1 MERIHRADLGRE
13 SWQMRRIKP
22 PKFAEKILSILSSSR
37 KIGVLGDT
45 EEEYRMIRLKKGQFK
60 ADIWYIWQIFLPL
73 PLFIRSTVYWSYE
86 MFKNY
91 LKIALRNLKRHKGY
105 SFINIFGLAVGMAC
119 AILILLWIQDE
130 LSYDRFH
137 ENANDIYRVVE
148 KWRYSSGEM
157 DYNRVTPGPL
167 APVLKADYPE
177 IILSTRF
184 FGAFEKWQLTYDKKS
199 YLSPG
204 AAVDNDF
211 FSIFTFPFVKGNP
224 HTAFSK
230 PHSMVITD
238 DLAKKFFGDDEPLGE
253 TIHLE
258 HRTFVITGI
267 LENIPRN
274 SHLRFDFLIPCE
286 IFSSYMEGWTN
297 NNCYTYVLLQKNQS
311 YKGLSEK
318 IAGIIKKHSPTAI
331 ETLYLQPLN
340 QIHLYALEGSGL
352 ISYVYIFSALAFFIL
367 LIACINFMNLSTA
380 RSAKRF
386 KEIGIKKVVGSSRI
400 QLIKQF
406 LSESILFSLVAF
418 ACAILL
424 VELLLPVI
432 NNMLGLQL
440 KMHYSGGLFLS
451 LIGIAILTGIVSGSY
466 PAFFLSSFNPATV
479 LKGQLSLT
487 LFNKWGARKD
497 SNGFSRSSTFRRIL
511 VVTQFSLSIIFI
523 VCALVVY
530 SQLSFIKKRDLGFNK
545 EHIVHLRMRGEL
557 RQKYEAIKNELLKNS
572 NILSVTVT
580 DRTPVMWSNSTD
592 DVSWEGKR
600 ADEKIGIG
608 VRMVDYDYLK
618 TFQMEMAQGRF
629 FSKEFLTDAT
639 EGFIVNEAAVKAMG
653 MKSPLDKRFSLWSRQ
668 GKIIGVIKDF
678 HTESLHKEIE
688 PFVLLI
694 YPDWYAWMS
703 VKIKS
708 DNVSSALRFLENKIN
723 EFVPGYPLEYQ
734 FLDEEIDNLY
744 KTEQLTG
751 KIIIYITLLALFISC
766 LGLFGLA
773 SFTAEQRTKEIGIRK
788 VLGASASGIAV
799 LLSKEFTKWVVV
811 ASLIAWPIAYFI
823 MNKWLHNFVYRT
835 SIGWW
840 TFIFAGGLA
849 LAFALVTVSYQSIK
863 AALANPVDSLR
874 YE

>member
-1 MERIHRADLGRE
+1 
-13 SWQMRRIKP
+13 
-22 PKFAEKILSILSSSR
+22 
-37 KIGVLGDT
+37 
-45 EEEYRMIRLKKGQFK
+45 
-60 ADIWYIWQIFLPL
+60 
-73 PLFIRSTVYWSYE
+73 
-86 MFKNY
+86 MFRNY
-91 LKIALRNLKRHKGY
+91 LKFAFRNLKRHKIY

-148 KWRYSSGEM
+148 KWQYSSGET

-177 IILSTRF
+177 IIHSTRF

-204 AAVDNDF
+204 GAVDTDF

-224 HTAFSK
+224 KTAFSK
-230 PHSMVITD
+230 PHSIVITE
-238 DLAKKFFGDDEPLGE
+238 DLAKKIFGDDDPLGE
-253 TIHLE
+253 TIRME
-258 HRTFVITGI
+258 YRTFEITGI
-267 LENIPRN
+267 IENIPRN
-274 SHLRFDFLIPCE
+274 SHIRFDFLIPCE
-286 IFSSYMEGWTN
+286 IFSSLEKDWTS
-297 NNCYTYVLLQKNQS
+297 NNCYTYVLLQKNWP
-311 YKGLSEK
+311 YKELSEK
-318 IAGIIKKHSPTAI
+318 IAGVIKKHSPTSI

-340 QIHLYALEGSGL
+340 QIHLFALEGGGL
-352 ISYVYIFSALAFFIL
+352 ITYLYIFSAMAFFIL

-386 KEIGIKKVVGSSRI
+386 KEVGIKKVVGSSRM

-406 LSESILFSLVAF
+406 LSESILLSFVAF
-418 ACAILL
+418 ACAVVL

-432 NNMLGLQL
+432 NSMLGIQL

-451 LIGIAILTGIVSGSY
+451 LIGIAIITGIISGSY
-466 PAFFLSSFNPATV
+466 PAFFLSSFNPVTV
-479 LKGQLSLT
+479 LKGRLSLT
-487 LFNKWGARKD
+487 PFKQWGARNA
-497 SNGFSRSSTFRRIL
+497 SGGFSRSSIFRKIL

-523 VCALVVY
+523 VCAMVVY
-530 SQLSFIKKRDLGFNK
+530 SQLNFIKKRDLGYNK
-545 EHIVHLRMRGEL
+545 EHIVHLRMKGEFK
-557 RQKYEAIKNELLKNS
+557 QKYEAIKNELLKNS
-572 NILSVTVT
+572 NILSVTAT

-592 DVSWEGKR
+592 DVNWEGKK

-608 VRMVDYDYLK
+608 VRMVDYDYLQ

-629 FSKEFLTDAT
+629 FSKEFLTDST

-653 MKSPLDKRFSLWSRQ
+653 LKSPLEKRFSMWNRQ

-694 YPDWYAWMS
+694 WPDWYGRMS
-703 VKIKS
+703 IKLKS
-708 DNVSSALRFLENKIN
+708 DNVSSALGFLENKIK
-723 EFVPGYPLEYQ
+723 EFVPGYPLEYK

-751 KIIIYITLLALFISC
+751 KIIIYITLLAIFISC

-788 VLGASASGIAV
+788 VLGASTSGITV
-799 LLSKEFTKWVVV
+799 LLSREFTKWIAI
-811 ASLIAWPIAYFI
+811 ASIIAWPIAYFA
-823 MNKWLHNFVYRT
+823 MNKWLQNFVYRT

-840 TFIFAGGLA
+840 TFMLAGALA
-849 LAFALVTVSYQSIK
+849 LVVALVTVSYQSIK
-863 AALANPVDSLR
+863 AALANPIDSLR

>member
-1 MERIHRADLGRE
+1 
-13 SWQMRRIKP
+13 
-22 PKFAEKILSILSSSR
+22 
-37 KIGVLGDT
+37 
-45 EEEYRMIRLKKGQFK
+45 
-60 ADIWYIWQIFLPL
+60 
-73 PLFIRSTVYWSYE
+73 
-86 MFKNY
+86 MFRNY
-91 LKIALRNLKRHKGY
+91 LKSGFRNLKRHKIY

-119 AILILLWIQDE
+119 AIIILLWIQDE

-148 KWRYSSGEM
+148 KWQYSSGEM

-177 IILSTRF
+177 IILSTRY
-184 FGAFEKWQLTYDKKS
+184 FGSFEKWQLTYDEKS

-204 AAVDNDF
+204 GSVDNDF

-224 HTAFSK
+224 QTAFPK
-230 PHSMVITD
+230 PHSMVITE
-238 DLAKKFFGDDEPLGE
+238 DLAKKLFGDDDPLGE
-253 TIHLE
+253 IIHLE
-258 HRTFVITGI
+258 QRTFEITGI

-286 IFSSYMEGWTN
+286 VFSSYMEAWTN

-311 YKGLSEK
+311 HKKLSEK
-318 IAGIIKKHSPTAI
+318 IAGVIQKNSPTST

-340 QIHLYALEGSGL
+340 QIHLYALEGGGL

-386 KEIGIKKVVGSSRI
+386 KEIGIKKVVGSSRL

-406 LSESILFSLVAF
+406 LSESTLFSLVAF
-418 ACAILL
+418 ACAVVL

-432 NNMLGLQL
+432 NSMLGMQL
-440 KMHYSGGLFLS
+440 KMHFSGGLFLS
-451 LIGIAILTGIVSGSY
+451 LAGIAILTGILSGSY
-466 PAFFLSSFNPATV
+466 PAFFLSSFHPVAV
-479 LKGQLSLT
+479 LKGHLSLT
-487 LFNKWGARKD
+487 PFRQRGTRKD
-497 SNGFSRSSTFRRIL
+497 SSGFSRGSTFRRIL
-511 VVTQFSLSIIFI
+511 VVTQFSLSILFI
-523 VCALVVY
+523 VCASVVY
-530 SQLSFIKKRDLGFNK
+530 NQLHFIKKRELGFNK

-572 NILSVTVT
+572 NILNVTVT

-592 DVSWEGKR
+592 EVNWEGKR

-629 FSKEFLTDAT
+629 FSKEFPTDAT
-639 EGFIVNEAAVKAMG
+639 EGYIVNEAAVKAMG
-653 MKSPLDKRFSLWSRQ
+653 MKSPLDKRFSMWERD

-678 HTESLHKEIE
+678 HTESLHEEIE

-694 YPDWYAWMS
+694 WPDWYGWMS
-703 VKIKS
+703 VKLKA
-708 DNVSSALRFLENKIN
+708 DNISGALGFLENKIK

-734 FLDEEIDNLY
+734 FLDEEINNLY

-751 KIIIYITLLALFISC
+751 KIIIYITLLALIISC

-788 VLGASASGIAV
+788 VLGASVSGIVV
-799 LLSKEFTKWVVV
+799 LLSREFTKWVAI
-811 ASLIAWPIAYFI
+811 ASLIAWPIAYFA
-823 MNKWLHNFVYRT
+823 MNRWLQNFVYRT

-840 TFIFAGGLA
+840 SFFLAAALA
-849 LAFALVTVSYQSIK
+849 LVIALITVSYQAIK
-863 AALANPVDSLR
+863 AATSNPVDALK

>member
-1 MERIHRADLGRE
+1 
-13 SWQMRRIKP
+13 
-22 PKFAEKILSILSSSR
+22 
-37 KIGVLGDT
+37 
-45 EEEYRMIRLKKGQFK
+45 
-60 ADIWYIWQIFLPL
+60 
-73 PLFIRSTVYWSYE
+73 
-86 MFKNY
+86 MFRNY
-91 LKIALRNLKRHKGY
+91 LKSGFRNLKRHKIY

-119 AILILLWIQDE
+119 AIIILLWIQDE

-137 ENANDIYRVVE
+137 ENANNIYRVVE
-148 KWRYSSGEM
+148 KWQYSSGEM

-177 IILSTRF
+177 IILSTRY
-184 FGAFEKWQLTYDKKS
+184 FGSFEKWQLTYDEKS

-204 AAVDNDF
+204 GSVDNDF

-224 HTAFSK
+224 QTAFPK
-230 PHSMVITD
+230 PHSMVITE
-238 DLAKKFFGDDEPLGE
+238 DLAKKLFGDDDPLGE
-253 TIHLE
+253 IIHLE
-258 HRTFVITGI
+258 QRTFEITGI

-286 IFSSYMEGWTN
+286 VFSSYMEAWTN

-311 YKGLSEK
+311 HKKLSEK
-318 IAGIIKKHSPTAI
+318 IAGVIQKNSPTST

-340 QIHLYALEGSGL
+340 QIHLYALEGGGL

-386 KEIGIKKVVGSSRI
+386 KEIGIKKVVGSSRL

-406 LSESILFSLVAF
+406 LSESTLFSLVAF
-418 ACAILL
+418 ACAVVL

-432 NNMLGLQL
+432 NSMLGMQL
-440 KMHYSGGLFLS
+440 KMHFSGGLFLS
-451 LIGIAILTGIVSGSY
+451 LAGIAILTGILSGSY
-466 PAFFLSSFNPATV
+466 PAFFLSSFHPVAV
-479 LKGQLSLT
+479 LKGHLSLT
-487 LFNKWGARKD
+487 PFRQRGTRKD
-497 SNGFSRSSTFRRIL
+497 SSGFSRGSTFRRIL
-511 VVTQFSLSIIFI
+511 VVTQFSLSILFI
-523 VCALVVY
+523 VCASVVY
-530 SQLSFIKKRDLGFNK
+530 NQLHFIKKRELGFNK

-572 NILSVTVT
+572 NILNVTVT

-592 DVSWEGKR
+592 EVNWEGKR

-629 FSKEFLTDAT
+629 FSKEFPTDAT
-639 EGFIVNEAAVKAMG
+639 EGYIVNEAAVKAMG
-653 MKSPLDKRFSLWSRQ
+653 MKSPLDKRFSMWERD

-678 HTESLHKEIE
+678 HTESLHEEIE

-694 YPDWYAWMS
+694 WPDWYGWMS
-703 VKIKS
+703 VKLKA
-708 DNVSSALRFLENKIN
+708 DNISGALGFLENKIK

-734 FLDEEIDNLY
+734 FLDEEINNLY

-751 KIIIYITLLALFISC
+751 KIIIYITLLALIISC

-788 VLGASASGIAV
+788 VLGASVSGIVV
-799 LLSKEFTKWVVV
+799 LLSREFTKWVAI
-811 ASLIAWPIAYFI
+811 ASLIAWPIAYFA
-823 MNKWLHNFVYRT
+823 MNRWLQNFVYRT

-840 TFIFAGGLA
+840 SFFLAAALA
-849 LAFALVTVSYQSIK
+849 LVIALITVSYQAIK
-863 AALANPVDSLR
+863 AATSNPVDALK

>member
-1 MERIHRADLGRE
+1 MLR
-13 SWQMRRIKP
+13 
-22 PKFAEKILSILSSSR
+22 
-37 KIGVLGDT
+37 
-45 EEEYRMIRLKKGQFK
+45 
-60 ADIWYIWQIFLPL
+60 
-73 PLFIRSTVYWSYE
+73 
-86 MFKNY
+86 NY
-91 LKIALRNLKRHKGY
+91 LKFAFRNLKRHKIY

-137 ENANDIYRVVE
+137 ANANDIYRVVE
-148 KWRYSSGEM
+148 KWQYSSGEM

-177 IILSTRF
+177 IIHSTRF

-204 AAVDNDF
+204 GAVDNDF
-211 FSIFTFPFVKGNP
+211 FRIFTFPFVKGNP
-224 HTAFSK
+224 KTAFSK
-230 PHSMVITD
+230 PHSMVITE
-238 DLAKKFFGDDEPLGE
+238 DLAKKLFGDDDPLGE

-258 HRTFVITGI
+258 HRTFEITGI
-267 LENIPRN
+267 IENIPRN
-274 SHLRFDFLIPCE
+274 SHLQFDFLIPCE
-286 IFSSYMEGWTN
+286 IFSSLEEDWTS
-297 NNCYTYVLLQKNQS
+297 NNCYTYVLLQKNWS
-311 YKGLSEK
+311 YKELSEK
-318 IAGIIKKHSPTAI
+318 IVGIIKSHSPTAI
-331 ETLYLQPLN
+331 ETLYLQPLS
-340 QIHLYALEGSGL
+340 QIHLYALEGGGL

-406 LSESILFSLVAF
+406 LSESILLSLVAF
-418 ACAILL
+418 ACAVLL

-432 NNMLGLQL
+432 NSLLGIQL
-440 KMHYSGGLFLS
+440 KIHFSGGLFLS
-451 LIGIAILTGIVSGSY
+451 LAGIAIITGIISGSY
-466 PAFFLSSFNPATV
+466 PAFFLSSFNPVAV
-479 LKGQLSLT
+479 LKGHLSLT
-487 LFNKWGARKD
+487 PFKQRGARKD
-497 SNGFSRSSTFRRIL
+497 SSGFSRSSIFRRIL

-530 SQLSFIKKRDLGFNK
+530 SQLSFIKKRDLGFSK

-557 RQKYEAIKNELLKNS
+557 RQKYEEIKNELLKNS
-572 NILSVTVT
+572 NILNVTVT

-629 FSKEFLTDAT
+629 FSKEFPTDAT
-639 EGFIVNEAAVKAMG
+639 EGYIVNEAAVKAMG
-653 MKSPLDKRFSLWSRQ
+653 MKSPLEKRFSLWDRN

-678 HTESLHKEIE
+678 HTESLHNEIG

-694 YPDWYAWMS
+694 WPDWYGWMS
-703 VKIKS
+703 VKLKS
-708 DNVSSALRFLENKIN
+708 DNVSSALGFLENKIK
-723 EFVPGYPLEYQ
+723 EFVLGYPLEYQ
-734 FLDEEIDNLY
+734 FLDVEIDNLY

-788 VLGASASGIAV
+788 ALGASVSGIVV
-799 LLSKEFTKWVVV
+799 LLSREFTKWVVI
-811 ASLIAWPIAYFI
+811 ASLIAWPIAYFA
-823 MNKWLHNFVYRT
+823 MNKWLQNFVYRT

-840 TFIFAGGLA
+840 TFILAGVLA
-849 LAFALVTVSYQSIK
+849 LVIALFTVSYQSIK

>member
-1 MERIHRADLGRE
+1 MLR
-13 SWQMRRIKP
+13 
-22 PKFAEKILSILSSSR
+22 
-37 KIGVLGDT
+37 
-45 EEEYRMIRLKKGQFK
+45 
-60 ADIWYIWQIFLPL
+60 
-73 PLFIRSTVYWSYE
+73 
-86 MFKNY
+86 NY
-91 LKIALRNLKRHKGY
+91 LKFAFRSLKRHKIY
-105 SFINIFGLAVGMAC
+105 SFINIFGLAVGMTC

-148 KWRYSSGEM
+148 KWQYSSGEM

-184 FGAFEKWQLTYDKKS
+184 FMSFEKWQLTYDKKS

-211 FSIFTFPFVKGNP
+211 FSIFTFPFVKGNSQ
-224 HTAFSK
+224 TAFPK
-230 PHSMVITD
+230 PHSMVITE
-238 DLAKKFFGDDEPLGE
+238 DLAKKIFGDDDPLGE
-253 TIHLE
+253 TIHME
-258 HRTFVITGI
+258 QRTFEITGI
-267 LENIPRN
+267 IENIPRN

-286 IFSSYMEGWTN
+286 IFSSYMEGWTSN
-297 NNCYTYVLLQKNQS
+297 SCYTYVLLQKNQS
-311 YKGLSEK
+311 YKKLSEK
-318 IAGIIKKHSPTAI
+318 IEGVIQKNSPTSI

-340 QIHLYALEGSGL
+340 QIHLYALEGGGL

-406 LSESILFSLVAF
+406 LSESILLSLVAF
-418 ACAILL
+418 ACAVIL

-432 NNMLGLQL
+432 NSMLGIQL
-440 KMHYSGGLFLS
+440 KMHFSGGLFLS
-451 LIGIAILTGIVSGSY
+451 LAGIAIMTGIISGSY

-479 LKGQLSLT
+479 LKGHLSLIPFGQQGT
-487 LFNKWGARKD
+487 RK
-497 SNGFSRSSTFRRIL
+497 SSSGFSRSSTFRRIL

-530 SQLSFIKKRDLGFNK
+530 SQLGFIKKRDLGFAK

-580 DRTPVMWSNSTD
+580 DRTPVMWRNSTD
-592 DVSWEGKR
+592 NVSWEGKK

-608 VRMVDYDYLK
+608 VRIVDYDYLK

-629 FSKEFLTDAT
+629 FSKEFLTDAK

-653 MKSPLDKRFSLWSRQ
+653 MKSPLAKRFSLWSRQ

-678 HTESLHKEIE
+678 HTESLHEEIE

-703 VKIKS
+703 VKLKS
-708 DNVSSALRFLENKIN
+708 DNVSGALGFLENKIK

-744 KTEQLTG
+744 KSEQLTG
-751 KIIIYITLLALFISC
+751 KIIIYITLLALIISC
-766 LGLFGLA
+766 LGLFGMA
-773 SFTAEQRTKEIGIRK
+773 SFTAEQRIKEIGIRK
-788 VLGASASGIAV
+788 VLGASASGIAF
-799 LLSKEFTKWVVV
+799 LFSREFTKWVAI
-811 ASLIAWPIAYFI
+811 ASLFAWPIAYFA
-823 MNKWLHNFVYRT
+823 MNRWLQNFIYRIR
-835 SIGWW
+835 IGWW
-840 TFIFAGGLA
+840 TFFLAAALA
-849 LAFALVTVSYQSIK
+849 LVIALITVSYQAIK
-863 AALANPVDSLR
+863 AATSNPVDALK